1 MKTNRWGWIV
11 PALIVAVN
19 AVAVLVRWG
28 SLPEMLPAHFDLQGN
43 AGGSMPRGTLLFYPL
58 ISLAVCAVL
67 FVLARRWSKRLQVR
81 GLVILASGI
90 ALTVL
95 SSTMVTLTTG
105 TVPLFMLAEPVILG
119 IALVACVICFYRTGK
134 VK

>member
-1 MKTNRWGWIV
+1 M
-11 PALIVAVN
+11 IVAAN
-19 AVAVLVRWG
+19 AAAIIVRWG

-67 FVLARRWSKRLQVR
+67 FVLARRWSKRLQRR
-81 GLVILASGI
+81 GLIILASGI

-95 SSTMVTLTTG
+95 SSTLVTLTTG
-105 TVPLFMLAEPVILG
+105 TVPLFMLAEPVIMAL
-119 IALVACVICFYRTGK
+119 ALVASIICF
-134 VK
+134 VKARRGS